1 MEIQVRPFNRAA
13 LKPLEAAM
21 GDYVADIVAL
31 VECGDAQHW
40 RVGETDYIVTVDNDS
55 QGEVLVVLCS
65 AGRDLRRTAPVLLDI
80 AKRHRAYGVR
90 FHAQRKGV
98 ARLINLPMRW
108 IESVF
113 LVPTGGSYGQS

>member
-1 MEIQVRPFNRAA
+1 MPFNQANLARFE
-13 LKPLEAAM
+13 PAM
-21 GDYVADIVAL
+21 GDYVPDIIAL
-31 VECGDAQHW
+31 VENGVAQHW
-40 RVGETDYIVTVDNDS
+40 RVGETDYLVTVDHDS
-55 QGEVLVVLCS
+55 HGEVLVVLCS
-65 AGRDLRRTAPVLLDI
+65 SGRGLRRTAPVLLDI

-113 LVPTGGSYGQS
+113 LVPTGGTYGQS